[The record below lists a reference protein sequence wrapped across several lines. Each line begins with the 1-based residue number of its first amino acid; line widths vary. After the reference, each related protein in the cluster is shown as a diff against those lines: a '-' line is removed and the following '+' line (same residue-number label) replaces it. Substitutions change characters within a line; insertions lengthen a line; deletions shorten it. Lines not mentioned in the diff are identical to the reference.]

1 MCSSPLTLI
10 LECLSPP
17 STHRPRW
24 GSCSTSPPSGAWR
37 WCDCTVSSSDCTT
50 RRSPCRWKPPE
61 TQGGPQAAV
70 SEVVQGRDPSHKDD
84 YIVKYLLT
92 PEQQEF
98 GNKFVMDAFR
108 HHMDADRKS
117 SEQFYEGWYQY
128 VAQIASG
135 VTARDLTQ
143 EETMYLSDE
152 QKEQLNQIRDAFLK
166 AREGQEP
173 NYMV

>member
-1 MCSSPLTLI
+1 MSLAALH
-10 LECLSPP
+10 PP
-17 STHRPRW
+17 SEVGKLQYKSPEWRLAMVRLYRVILRLHNKTVAV
-24 GSCSTSPPSGAWR
+24 SLETSREA
-37 WCDCTVSSSDCTT
+37 
-50 RRSPCRWKPPE
+50 
-61 TQGGPQAAV
+61 QGGPQAAV

-152 QKEQLNQIRDAFLK
+152 QKEQLNQIRDTFLK